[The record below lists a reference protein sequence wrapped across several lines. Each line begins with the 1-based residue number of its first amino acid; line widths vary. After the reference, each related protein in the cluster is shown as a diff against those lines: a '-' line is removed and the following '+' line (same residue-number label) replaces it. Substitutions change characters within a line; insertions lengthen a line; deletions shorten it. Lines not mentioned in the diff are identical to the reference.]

1 MTSPQEVIYLF
12 IEFHRG
18 QNKDCGLL
26 ALKNNSR
33 RFTVGKCV
41 SKVLQT
47 FCSYLQNPHFRK
59 TNTGYSAGPGL
70 ESYLKGFNFTGEPP
84 WALYS

>member
-1 MTSPQEVIYLF
+1 MSQAIYFTLF
-12 IEFHRG
+12 LFEFHRG

-26 ALKNNSR
+26 ALKINSR
-33 RFTVGKCV
+33 QFTVGKCV
-41 SKVLQT
+41 SKVQT
-47 FCSYLQNPHFRK
+47 FCSCIQNPHFRK